1 MNLLNPR
8 YWFQKRRGAFAAAGT
23 EQLNRMRYNALFA
36 LDPNVLV
43 RHLVA
48 FNSGDIAGLEHVLEE
63 FENREDK
70 MKIGAFKMSAAVAS
84 KPWEVR
90 IAKGEEDNER
100 AKLHQE
106 VLTRFWNRVE
116 ATDAFCR
123 NRRGGLRLLVKQMM
137 SAQSRVYAVHDVTWT
152 VRGDGELEALFTFVP
167 AWMFENRTGEL
178 RFIRDPGAYTGET
191 MKDGE
196 WLVTVGEG
204 VGISAAILAM
214 AKRLSWNDWLLF
226 SEKCGMP
233 VILGNTGAKEDTPAW
248 KNLLNAIANV
258 APKTGVLADL
268 ETKLQAVQV
277 GGSSGQ
283 TTYRELIDVVD
294 RGISALYRGGDLA
307 TISQA
312 GDSVGSDSQDGESE
326 LMDGDGCALVSET
339 LHRQIDRHVIR
350 FTCGDFEPLAGIVI
364 NPPEEIDDVDRDIKV
379 DQHLGEFGIKLS
391 KKDML
396 ARYGRVEATDEN
408 DAAIRQQAQQPGFGG
423 LGGLANEEV
432 QRLSGSAVK
441 PATTTAEPLN
451 RSTAELLKA
460 FAADMSPA
468 GKDVQELL
476 NALDKGEAASS
487 PLVKEKASALLSRLP
502 SLLPDDP
509 ATAAVIAEA
518 MAKEFGTVELANET
532 DAQGNEHDELGR
544 FTEKGTGS
552 SSHGKKDDNTYG
564 QKLKEKKH
572 REWLKQWDEVD
583 ELNDLFDKYANA
595 DGDERERA
603 GDVMRK
609 KFAELNA
616 KGIVER
622 NPKEGRAFR
631 VKDAPSREHIMK
643 DDEWERT
650 GRQKYND
657 PTQRLSFVDLANEDD
672 VIALANER
680 GECESDDPA
689 HCRVH
694 GVPETRPLSV
704 QLAELGYKDRNDVN
718 RQADGVSAERVAQIV
733 SGYLKEHCKVHE
745 AVAALRTN
753 PTVKNAFGKD
763 VTFGEDMILHYL
775 SGYGRSNNQADA
787 KRLKELPLAMHA
799 VQTCGNPRL
808 QYPKGVAPDPL
819 SPPRGTQYVYHE
831 KVGDG
836 DMQCR
841 AWVDSG
847 KVKGWFVK

>member
-8 YWFQKRRGAFAAAGT
+8 YWFQKRSGAFAAAGT
-23 EQLNRMRYNALFA
+23 ELLNRMRYNALFA

-48 FNSGDIAGLEHVLEE
+48 FNSGDIAGLEHVIEE

-326 LMDGDGCALVSET
+326 LMDGDGCAMVSET
-339 LHRQIDRHVIR
+339 LHNQIDRFVIR

-364 NPPEEIDDVDRDIKV
+364 NPPAETTDIDREIKI
-379 DQHLGEFGIKLS
+379 DQHLGEFGIRLS

-423 LGGLANEEV
+423 LGGLPNEKISHIPAGQSKGAG
-432 QRLSGSAVK
+432 QRQPGEDQGKESEDV
-441 PATTTAEPLN
+441 
-451 RSTAELLKA
+451 LKA
-460 FAADMSPA
+460 FAQDTGPAADA
-468 GKDVQELL
+468 IQEFLKDPSKEAAEALL
-476 NALDKGEAASS
+476 N
-487 PLVKEKASALLSRLP
+487 RLP
-502 SLLPDDP
+502 DLIPEDP
-509 ATAAVIAEA
+509 AMAAVIAEA
-518 MAKEFGTVELANET
+518 MAKEFGAKLANE
-532 DAQGNEHDELGR
+532 AQRVPSGHGNGGQ
-544 FTEKGTGS
+544 FT
-552 SSHGKKDDNTYG
+552 GK
-564 QKLKEKKH
+564 
-572 REWLKQWDEVD
+572 
-583 ELNDLFDKYANA
+583 
-595 DGDERERA
+595 
-603 GDVMRK
+603 
-609 KFAELNA
+609 
-616 KGIVER
+616 
-622 NPKEGRAFR
+622 
-631 VKDAPSREHIMK
+631 
-643 DDEWERT
+643 
-650 GRQKYND
+650 
-657 PTQRLSFVDLANEDD
+657 
-672 VIALANER
+672 
-680 GECESDDPA
+680 
-689 HCRVH
+689 
-694 GVPETRPLSV
+694 
-704 QLAELGYKDRNDVN
+704 
-718 RQADGVSAERVAQIV
+718 
-733 SGYLKEHCKVHE
+733 
-745 AVAALRTN
+745 TN
-753 PTVKNAFGKD
+753 
-763 VTFGEDMILHYL
+763 
-775 SGYGRSNNQADA
+775 Q
-787 KRLKELPLAMHA
+787 
-799 VQTCGNPRL
+799 
-808 QYPKGVAPDPL
+808 
-819 SPPRGTQYVYHE
+819 PRGTTKEPHDKGFQDNYGNGNPETLAADPKMNVERGKAVISHIMGKKEGYEPHAMYRKDVGWIGVDYGTPGAGKNFDGGHGISHVVSKHPGAIDGVVDILQNGTAYKHDESKRKIYLIKDRTAVVLSKSRDNRLLITGFENLSDTQMKEYTSKGVYH
-831 KVGDG
+831 
-836 DMQCR
+836 
-841 AWVDSG
+841 A
-847 KVKGWFVK
+847 KGEN

>member
-8 YWFQKRRGAFAAAGT
+8 YWFQKRSGAFAAAGT

-48 FNSGDIAGLEHVLEE
+48 FNSGDIAGLEHVIEE

-167 AWMFENRTGEL
+167 TWMFENRTGEL

-364 NPPEEIDDVDRDIKV
+364 NPPAETENIDREIKI
-379 DQHLGEFGIKLS
+379 DQHLGEFGIRLS

-408 DAAIRQQAQQPGFGG
+408 DAAERKIPQQTPGMPGF
-423 LGGLANEEV
+423 ANEKV
-432 QRLSGSAVK
+432 SHTPAGQSKGAGQRQTGEDQGKASEDV
-441 PATTTAEPLN
+441 
-451 RSTAELLKA
+451 LKA
-460 FAADMSPA
+460 FAQDTGPAADA
-468 GKDVQELL
+468 IQEFLKDPSKEAAEALL
-476 NALDKGEAASS
+476 N
-487 PLVKEKASALLSRLP
+487 RLP
-502 SLLPDDP
+502 DLIPEDP
-509 ATAAVIAEA
+509 AMAAVIAEA
-518 MAKEFGTVELANET
+518 MAAEFSP
-532 DAQGNEHDELGR
+532 D
-544 FTEKGTGS
+544 
-552 SSHGKKDDNTYG
+552 
-564 QKLKEKKH
+564 
-572 REWLKQWDEVD
+572 
-583 ELNDLFDKYANA
+583 
-595 DGDERERA
+595 
-603 GDVMRK
+603 
-609 KFAELNA
+609 
-616 KGIVER
+616 
-622 NPKEGRAFR
+622 GRAR
-631 VKDAPSREHIMK
+631 TPSAP
-643 DDEWERT
+643 
-650 GRQKYND
+650 Q
-657 PTQRLSFVDLANEDD
+657 NEE
-672 VIALANER
+672 I
-680 GECESDDPA
+680 
-689 HCRVH
+689 
-694 GVPETRPLSV
+694 T
-704 QLAELGYKDRNDVN
+704 
-718 RQADGVSAERVAQIV
+718 
-733 SGYLKEHCKVHE
+733 
-745 AVAALRTN
+745 
-753 PTVKNAFGKD
+753 
-763 VTFGEDMILHYL
+763 
-775 SGYGRSNNQADA
+775 QADA
-787 KRLKELPLAMHA
+787 ERIYEEMMSK
-799 VQTCGNPRL
+799 
-808 QYPKGVAPDPL
+808 
-819 SPPRGTQYVYHE
+819 
-831 KVGDG
+831 
-836 DMQCR
+836 
-841 AWVDSG
+841 
-847 KVKGWFVK
+847 

>member
-8 YWFQKRRGAFAAAGT
+8 YWFQKRSGAFAAAGT
-23 EQLNRMRYNALFA
+23 ELLNRMRYNALFA

-48 FNSGDIAGLEHVLEE
+48 FNSGDIAGLEHVIEE

-90 IAKGEEDNER
+90 IARGEEDNER

-326 LMDGDGCALVSET
+326 LMDGDGCAMVSET

-350 FTCGDFEPLAGIVI
+350 FTCGGFEPLAGIVI
-364 NPPEEIDDVDRDIKV
+364 NPPAEIDDVDRDIKV

-423 LGGLANEEV
+423 FGGLPNEKQQVSRPDARPSVDE
-432 QRLSGSAVK
+432 QPSAI
-441 PATTTAEPLN
+441 
-451 RSTAELLKA
+451 LKA

-468 GKDVQELL
+468 GKAVQELL
-476 NALDKGEAASS
+476 NALESGADVKAEAAS
-487 PLVKEKASALLSRLP
+487 LLSRLP
-502 SLLPDDP
+502 SLLPDEP

-518 MAKEFGTVELANET
+518 MAKEFGAGGLENE
-532 DAQGNEHDELGR
+532 AQRVPSGHGNGGQ
-544 FTEKGTGS
+544 FT
-552 SSHGKKDDNTYG
+552 GK
-564 QKLKEKKH
+564 
-572 REWLKQWDEVD
+572 
-583 ELNDLFDKYANA
+583 
-595 DGDERERA
+595 
-603 GDVMRK
+603 
-609 KFAELNA
+609 
-616 KGIVER
+616 
-622 NPKEGRAFR
+622 
-631 VKDAPSREHIMK
+631 
-643 DDEWERT
+643 
-650 GRQKYND
+650 
-657 PTQRLSFVDLANEDD
+657 
-672 VIALANER
+672 
-680 GECESDDPA
+680 
-689 HCRVH
+689 
-694 GVPETRPLSV
+694 
-704 QLAELGYKDRNDVN
+704 
-718 RQADGVSAERVAQIV
+718 
-733 SGYLKEHCKVHE
+733 
-745 AVAALRTN
+745 TN
-753 PTVKNAFGKD
+753 
-763 VTFGEDMILHYL
+763 
-775 SGYGRSNNQADA
+775 Q
-787 KRLKELPLAMHA
+787 
-799 VQTCGNPRL
+799 
-808 QYPKGVAPDPL
+808 
-819 SPPRGTQYVYHE
+819 PRGTTKEPHDKGFQDNYGNGNPETLAADPKMNVERGKAVISHIMGKKEGYEPHAMYRKDVGWIGVDYGTPGAGKNFDGGHGISHVVSKHPGAIDGVVDILQNGTAYKHDESKRKIYLIKDRTAVVLSKSRDNRLLITGFENLSDTQMKEYTSKGVYH
-831 KVGDG
+831 
-836 DMQCR
+836 
-841 AWVDSG
+841 A
-847 KVKGWFVK
+847 KGEN

>member
-8 YWFQKRRGAFAAAGT
+8 YWFQKRSGAFAAAGT
-23 EQLNRMRYNALFA
+23 ELLNRMRYNALFA

-326 LMDGDGCALVSET
+326 LMDGDGCAMVSET

-379 DQHLGEFGIKLS
+379 DQHLGEFGIRLS

-423 LGGLANEEV
+423 LGGLPNEKISHIPAGQSKGAG
-432 QRLSGSAVK
+432 QRQTGEDQGKASEDV
-441 PATTTAEPLN
+441 
-451 RSTAELLKA
+451 LKA
-460 FAADMSPA
+460 FAQDTGPAADA
-468 GKDVQELL
+468 IQEFLKDPS
-476 NALDKGEAASS
+476 KEAA
-487 PLVKEKASALLSRLP
+487 ETLLKRLP
-502 SLLPDDP
+502 DLIPEDP
-509 ATAAVIAEA
+509 AMAAVIAEE
-518 MAKEFGTVELANET
+518 MAKQFGTVELENAITNPCPKCHRQMTKEGICTHCANLAANQKTVDSLVADLDIKGPDGKSKGWKDRTESLGELEQKT
-532 DAQGNEHDELGR
+532 IDDIKAANPKMNVDSSVATVNTEQLQHSLNHHGNAEREAKRGQIAI
-544 FTEKGTGS
+544 T
-552 SSHGKKDDNTYG
+552 KDDLKRIPEVLADYDSILPGKGIADGKNQESVVFRKKYPDGTVACVELDVFNDSMKKRTLKF
-564 QKLKEKKH
+564 QTMWKEK
-572 REWLKQWDEVD
+572 
-583 ELNDLFDKYANA
+583 N
-595 DGDERERA
+595 
-603 GDVMRK
+603 
-609 KFAELNA
+609 
-616 KGIVER
+616 
-622 NPKEGRAFR
+622 
-631 VKDAPSREHIMK
+631 
-643 DDEWERT
+643 
-650 GRQKYND
+650 
-657 PTQRLSFVDLANEDD
+657 
-672 VIALANER
+672 
-680 GECESDDPA
+680 
-689 HCRVH
+689 
-694 GVPETRPLSV
+694 
-704 QLAELGYKDRNDVN
+704 
-718 RQADGVSAERVAQIV
+718 
-733 SGYLKEHCKVHE
+733 
-745 AVAALRTN
+745 
-753 PTVKNAFGKD
+753 
-763 VTFGEDMILHYL
+763 
-775 SGYGRSNNQADA
+775 
-787 KRLKELPLAMHA
+787 
-799 VQTCGNPRL
+799 
-808 QYPKGVAPDPL
+808 
-819 SPPRGTQYVYHE
+819 
-831 KVGDG
+831 
-836 DMQCR
+836 
-841 AWVDSG
+841 
-847 KVKGWFVK
+847 

>member
-8 YWFQKRRGAFAAAGT
+8 YWFQKRSSTFAAAGT
-23 EQLNRMRYNALFA
+23 ELLNRMRYNALFA

-48 FNSGDIAGLEHVLEE
+48 FNSGDIAGLEHVIEE

-90 IAKGEEDNER
+90 IARGEEDNER
-100 AKLHQE
+100 AKLHKE

-233 VILGNTGAKEDTPAW
+233 VIFGNTGAKEDTPAW

-350 FTCGDFEPLAGIVI
+350 FSCGDFEPLAGIVI

-379 DQHLGEFGIKLS
+379 DQHLGEFGIRLS

-423 LGGLANEEV
+423 FGGLPNEKISHIPAGQSKGAG
-432 QRLSGSAVK
+432 QRQPGDEQGKESEDV
-441 PATTTAEPLN
+441 
-451 RSTAELLKA
+451 LKA
-460 FAADMSPA
+460 FAQDTGPAADA
-468 GKDVQELL
+468 IQEFLKDPSKEAAEALL
-476 NALDKGEAASS
+476 N
-487 PLVKEKASALLSRLP
+487 RLP
-502 SLLPDDP
+502 DLIPEDP
-509 ATAAVIAEA
+509 AMAAVIAEA
-518 MAKEFGTVELANET
+518 MAKEFGAGGLSNE
-532 DAQGNEHDELGR
+532 AQRVPSGHGNGGQ
-544 FTEKGTGS
+544 FT
-552 SSHGKKDDNTYG
+552 GK
-564 QKLKEKKH
+564 
-572 REWLKQWDEVD
+572 
-583 ELNDLFDKYANA
+583 
-595 DGDERERA
+595 
-603 GDVMRK
+603 
-609 KFAELNA
+609 
-616 KGIVER
+616 
-622 NPKEGRAFR
+622 
-631 VKDAPSREHIMK
+631 
-643 DDEWERT
+643 
-650 GRQKYND
+650 
-657 PTQRLSFVDLANEDD
+657 
-672 VIALANER
+672 
-680 GECESDDPA
+680 
-689 HCRVH
+689 
-694 GVPETRPLSV
+694 
-704 QLAELGYKDRNDVN
+704 
-718 RQADGVSAERVAQIV
+718 
-733 SGYLKEHCKVHE
+733 
-745 AVAALRTN
+745 TN
-753 PTVKNAFGKD
+753 
-763 VTFGEDMILHYL
+763 
-775 SGYGRSNNQADA
+775 Q
-787 KRLKELPLAMHA
+787 
-799 VQTCGNPRL
+799 
-808 QYPKGVAPDPL
+808 
-819 SPPRGTQYVYHE
+819 PRGTTKEPHDKGFQDNYGNGNPETLAADPKMNVERGKAVISHIMGKKEGYEPHAMYRKDVGWIGVDYGTPGAGKNFDGGHGISHVVSKHPGAIDGVVDILQNGTAYKHDESKRKIYLIKDRTAVVLSKSRDNRLLITGFENLSDTQMKEYTSKGVYH
-831 KVGDG
+831 
-836 DMQCR
+836 
-841 AWVDSG
+841 A
-847 KVKGWFVK
+847 KGEN

>member
-8 YWFQKRRGAFAAAGT
+8 YWFQKRTGAFAAAGT

-123 NRRGGLRLLVKQMM
+123 NRRGGVRLLVKQMM

-178 RFIRDPGAYTGET
+178 RFIRDPGGYTGEP
-191 MKDGE
+191 MRDGE

-248 KNLLNAIANV
+248 KALLNAIANV
-258 APKTGVLADL
+258 APKTGILADL

-307 TISQA
+307 TVSQD

-396 ARYGRVEATDEN
+396 ARYGRTEATDEN

-423 LGGLANEEV
+423 FANEKQPVSRPDARPSVDE
-432 QRLSGSAVK
+432 QPSAIL
-441 PATTTAEPLN
+441 T
-451 RSTAELLKA
+451 A
-460 FAADMSPA
+460 FAKDMSPA
-468 GKDVQELL
+468 GKAVKELL
-476 NALDKGEAASS
+476 DALESGADVKQEAAA
-487 PLVKEKASALLSRLP
+487 LVSRLP

-518 MAKEFGTVELANET
+518 MAKEFGTVELANEV
-532 DAQGNEHDELGR
+532 QRVPSGNGNGGQFTGKTNQPTGTTKEPHDNGFQDNYGNGNPETLAADPKMNVERGKAVISHIMGKKEGYEPHAMYRKDVGWIGVDYGTPGAGKNFDGGHGISHVVSKHPGAIDGVVDILQNGTAYKHDESKRKIYLIKDRTAVVLSKSRDNRLLITG
-544 FTEKGTGS
+544 FENLSDTQMKEYTSKGVY
-552 SSHGKKDDNTYG
+552 H
-564 QKLKEKKH
+564 
-572 REWLKQWDEVD
+572 
-583 ELNDLFDKYANA
+583 
-595 DGDERERA
+595 
-603 GDVMRK
+603 
-609 KFAELNA
+609 A
-616 KGIVER
+616 KGE
-622 NPKEGRAFR
+622 N
-631 VKDAPSREHIMK
+631 
-643 DDEWERT
+643 
-650 GRQKYND
+650 
-657 PTQRLSFVDLANEDD
+657 
-672 VIALANER
+672 
-680 GECESDDPA
+680 
-689 HCRVH
+689 
-694 GVPETRPLSV
+694 
-704 QLAELGYKDRNDVN
+704 
-718 RQADGVSAERVAQIV
+718 
-733 SGYLKEHCKVHE
+733 
-745 AVAALRTN
+745 
-753 PTVKNAFGKD
+753 
-763 VTFGEDMILHYL
+763 
-775 SGYGRSNNQADA
+775 
-787 KRLKELPLAMHA
+787 
-799 VQTCGNPRL
+799 
-808 QYPKGVAPDPL
+808 
-819 SPPRGTQYVYHE
+819 
-831 KVGDG
+831 
-836 DMQCR
+836 
-841 AWVDSG
+841 
-847 KVKGWFVK
+847 

>member
-8 YWFQKRRGAFAAAGT
+8 YWFQKRTGAFAAAGT
-23 EQLNRMRYNALFA
+23 EQLNRMRYNAIFA

-84 KPWEVR
+84 KQWEVR
-90 IAKGEEDNER
+90 IVKGEEDNDR

-123 NRRGGLRLLVKQMM
+123 NRRGGVRLLVKQMM
-137 SAQSRVYAVHDVTWT
+137 SAQSRVYACHDVTWT

-178 RFIRDPGAYTGET
+178 RFIRDPGGYTGEP
-191 MKDGE
+191 MRDGE

-248 KNLLNAIANV
+248 KALLNAIANV
-258 APKTGVLADL
+258 APKTGILADL
-268 ETKLQAVQV
+268 ETKMQAVQI

-283 TTYRELIDVVD
+283 TTYKELIDVVD

-307 TISQA
+307 TVSRA

-326 LMDGDGCALVSET
+326 LMDGDGCALISET

-396 ARYGRVEATDEN
+396 ARYGRTEATDEN
-408 DAAIRQQAQQPGFGG
+408 DAAIRQQDQPGLGGFGG
-423 LGGLANEEV
+423 LPNEKQPEKSKSEV
-432 QRLSGSAVK
+432 EVEQRKKDSAVRL
-441 PATTTAEPLN
+441 EP
-451 RSTAELLKA
+451 STSAILTA

-468 GKDVQELL
+468 GKAVEELL
-476 NALDKGEAASS
+476 NALESGADVKAEAAS
-487 PLVKEKASALLSRLP
+487 LVSRLP

-518 MAKEFGTVELANET
+518 MASAFGEVKVEGE
-532 DAQGNEHDELGR
+532 E
-544 FTEKGTGS
+544 
-552 SSHGKKDDNTYG
+552 
-564 QKLKEKKH
+564 
-572 REWLKQWDEVD
+572 
-583 ELNDLFDKYANA
+583 
-595 DGDERERA
+595 
-603 GDVMRK
+603 
-609 KFAELNA
+609 
-616 KGIVER
+616 
-622 NPKEGRAFR
+622 
-631 VKDAPSREHIMK
+631 
-643 DDEWERT
+643 
-650 GRQKYND
+650 
-657 PTQRLSFVDLANEDD
+657 LANEDD
-672 VIALANER
+672 AIALANER

-704 QLAELGYKDRNDVN
+704 QLAELGYESTSDIENRAKTVRPDRI
-718 RQADGVSAERVAQIV
+718 SQIV
-733 SGYLKEHCKVHE
+733 SGDLKEHCKIHE

-753 PTVKNAFGKD
+753 PTVRNVFGKD
-763 VTFGEDMILHYL
+763 VTFGEDMIGHYL
-775 SGYGRSNNQADA
+775 SGRERSNNQPDA
-787 KRLKELPLAMHA
+787 KRLMELPLAMHA
-799 VQTCGNPRL
+799 VKVCRNPRL

>member
-8 YWFQKRRGAFAAAGT
+8 YWFQKRSGAFAAAGT
-23 EQLNRMRYNALFA
+23 ELLNRMRYNALFA

-307 TISQA
+307 TVSQA

-326 LMDGDGCALVSET
+326 LMDGDGCAMVSET
-339 LHRQIDRHVIR
+339 LHNQIDRHVIR

-364 NPPEEIDDVDRDIKV
+364 NPPAEMEDIDREIKI
-379 DQHLGEFGIKLS
+379 DQHLGEFGIRLS

-423 LGGLANEEV
+423 FGGLPNEKQQVSRPDARPSVDE
-432 QRLSGSAVK
+432 QPSAI
-441 PATTTAEPLN
+441 
-451 RSTAELLKA
+451 LKA

-468 GKDVQELL
+468 GKAVQELL
-476 NALDKGEAASS
+476 NALESGADVKAEAAS
-487 PLVKEKASALLSRLP
+487 LLSRLP
-502 SLLPDDP
+502 SLLPDEP

-518 MAKEFGTVELANET
+518 MAKEFGAKLANE
-532 DAQGNEHDELGR
+532 AQRVPSGHGNGGQ
-544 FTEKGTGS
+544 FT
-552 SSHGKKDDNTYG
+552 GK
-564 QKLKEKKH
+564 
-572 REWLKQWDEVD
+572 
-583 ELNDLFDKYANA
+583 
-595 DGDERERA
+595 
-603 GDVMRK
+603 
-609 KFAELNA
+609 
-616 KGIVER
+616 
-622 NPKEGRAFR
+622 
-631 VKDAPSREHIMK
+631 
-643 DDEWERT
+643 
-650 GRQKYND
+650 
-657 PTQRLSFVDLANEDD
+657 
-672 VIALANER
+672 
-680 GECESDDPA
+680 
-689 HCRVH
+689 
-694 GVPETRPLSV
+694 
-704 QLAELGYKDRNDVN
+704 
-718 RQADGVSAERVAQIV
+718 
-733 SGYLKEHCKVHE
+733 
-745 AVAALRTN
+745 TN
-753 PTVKNAFGKD
+753 
-763 VTFGEDMILHYL
+763 
-775 SGYGRSNNQADA
+775 Q
-787 KRLKELPLAMHA
+787 
-799 VQTCGNPRL
+799 
-808 QYPKGVAPDPL
+808 
-819 SPPRGTQYVYHE
+819 PRGTTKEPHDKGFQDNYGNGNPETLAADPKMNVERGKAVISHIMGKKEGYEPHAMYRKDVGWIGVDYGTPGAGKNFDGGHGISHVVSKHPGAIDGVVDILQNGTAYKHDESKRKIYLIKDRTAVVLSKSRDNRLLITGFENLSDTQMKEYTSKGVYH
-831 KVGDG
+831 
-836 DMQCR
+836 
-841 AWVDSG
+841 A
-847 KVKGWFVK
+847 KGEN

>member
-8 YWFQKRRGAFAAAGT
+8 YWFQKRSGAFAAAGT

-48 FNSGDIAGLEHVLEE
+48 FNSGDIAGLEHVIEE

-90 IAKGEEDNER
+90 IARGEEDNER

-364 NPPEEIDDVDRDIKV
+364 NPPAEIDDVDRDIKV
-379 DQHLGEFGIKLS
+379 DQHLGEFGIRLS

-408 DAAIRQQAQQPGFGG
+408 DAAIRQQGQQPGFGG
-423 LGGLANEEV
+423 FGGLPNEKISHIPAGQSKGAG
-432 QRLSGSAVK
+432 QRQTGEDQGKASEDV
-441 PATTTAEPLN
+441 
-451 RSTAELLKA
+451 LKA
-460 FAADMSPA
+460 FAQDTGPAADA
-468 GKDVQELL
+468 IQEFLKDPS
-476 NALDKGEAASS
+476 KEAA
-487 PLVKEKASALLSRLP
+487 EALLKRLP
-502 SLLPDDP
+502 DLIPEDP
-509 ATAAVIAEA
+509 AMAAVIAEA
-518 MAKEFGTVELANET
+518 MAKEFGTVELENE
-532 DAQGNEHDELGR
+532 AQRVPSGHGNGGQFTGKTNQPRSTTKEPHDKGFQDNYGNGNPETLAADPKMNVERGKAVISHIMGKKEGYEPHAMYRKDIGWIGVDYGTPGAGKNFDGGHGISHVVSKHPGAIDGVVDILQNGTAYKHDESKRKIYLIKDRTAVVLSKSRDNRLLITG
-544 FTEKGTGS
+544 FENLSDTQMKEYTSKGVY
-552 SSHGKKDDNTYG
+552 H
-564 QKLKEKKH
+564 
-572 REWLKQWDEVD
+572 
-583 ELNDLFDKYANA
+583 
-595 DGDERERA
+595 
-603 GDVMRK
+603 
-609 KFAELNA
+609 A
-616 KGIVER
+616 KGE
-622 NPKEGRAFR
+622 N
-631 VKDAPSREHIMK
+631 
-643 DDEWERT
+643 
-650 GRQKYND
+650 
-657 PTQRLSFVDLANEDD
+657 
-672 VIALANER
+672 
-680 GECESDDPA
+680 
-689 HCRVH
+689 
-694 GVPETRPLSV
+694 
-704 QLAELGYKDRNDVN
+704 
-718 RQADGVSAERVAQIV
+718 
-733 SGYLKEHCKVHE
+733 
-745 AVAALRTN
+745 
-753 PTVKNAFGKD
+753 
-763 VTFGEDMILHYL
+763 
-775 SGYGRSNNQADA
+775 
-787 KRLKELPLAMHA
+787 
-799 VQTCGNPRL
+799 
-808 QYPKGVAPDPL
+808 
-819 SPPRGTQYVYHE
+819 
-831 KVGDG
+831 
-836 DMQCR
+836 
-841 AWVDSG
+841 
-847 KVKGWFVK
+847 

>member
-8 YWFQKRRGAFAAAGT
+8 YWFQKRSGAFAAAGT

-48 FNSGDIAGLEHVLEE
+48 FNSGDIAGLEHVIEE

-90 IAKGEEDNER
+90 IARGEEDNER

-294 RGISALYRGGDLA
+294 RGISALYRGGDLS
-307 TISQA
+307 TVSQA

-326 LMDGDGCALVSET
+326 LMDGDGCAMVSET

-364 NPPEEIDDVDRDIKV
+364 NPPAEIDDVDRDIKV
-379 DQHLGEFGIKLS
+379 DQHLGEFGIRLS

-423 LGGLANEEV
+423 FGGLPNEKISHIPAGQSKGAG
-432 QRLSGSAVK
+432 QRQTGEDQGKASEDV
-441 PATTTAEPLN
+441 
-451 RSTAELLKA
+451 LKA
-460 FAADMSPA
+460 FAQDTGPAADA
-468 GKDVQELL
+468 IQEFLKDPSKEAAEALL
-476 NALDKGEAASS
+476 N
-487 PLVKEKASALLSRLP
+487 RLP
-502 SLLPDDP
+502 DLIPEDP
-509 ATAAVIAEA
+509 AMAAVIAEA
-518 MAKEFGTVELANET
+518 MAKEFGAKLANE
-532 DAQGNEHDELGR
+532 AQRVPSGHGNGGQ
-544 FTEKGTGS
+544 FT
-552 SSHGKKDDNTYG
+552 GK
-564 QKLKEKKH
+564 
-572 REWLKQWDEVD
+572 
-583 ELNDLFDKYANA
+583 
-595 DGDERERA
+595 
-603 GDVMRK
+603 
-609 KFAELNA
+609 
-616 KGIVER
+616 
-622 NPKEGRAFR
+622 
-631 VKDAPSREHIMK
+631 
-643 DDEWERT
+643 
-650 GRQKYND
+650 
-657 PTQRLSFVDLANEDD
+657 
-672 VIALANER
+672 
-680 GECESDDPA
+680 
-689 HCRVH
+689 
-694 GVPETRPLSV
+694 
-704 QLAELGYKDRNDVN
+704 
-718 RQADGVSAERVAQIV
+718 
-733 SGYLKEHCKVHE
+733 
-745 AVAALRTN
+745 TN
-753 PTVKNAFGKD
+753 
-763 VTFGEDMILHYL
+763 
-775 SGYGRSNNQADA
+775 Q
-787 KRLKELPLAMHA
+787 
-799 VQTCGNPRL
+799 
-808 QYPKGVAPDPL
+808 
-819 SPPRGTQYVYHE
+819 PRGTTKEPHDKGFQDNYGNGNPETLAADPKMNVERGKAVISHIMGKKEGYEPHAMYRKDVGWIGVDYGTPGAGKNFDGGHGISHVVSKHPGAIDGVVDILQNGTAYKHDESKRKIYLIKDRTAVVLSKSRDNRLLITGFENLSDKQMKEYTSKGVYH
-831 KVGDG
+831 
-836 DMQCR
+836 
-841 AWVDSG
+841 A
-847 KVKGWFVK
+847 KGEN

>member
-8 YWFQKRRGAFAAAGT
+8 YWFQKRSGAFAAAGT

-48 FNSGDIAGLEHVLEE
+48 FNSGDIAGLEHVIEE

-137 SAQSRVYAVHDVTWT
+137 SAQSRVYAIHDVTWT

-258 APKTGVLADL
+258 APKTG
-268 ETKLQAVQV
+268 
-277 GGSSGQ
+277 
-283 TTYRELIDVVD
+283 
-294 RGISALYRGGDLA
+294 
-307 TISQA
+307 
-312 GDSVGSDSQDGESE
+312 DSVGSDAQDGESE
-326 LMDGDGCALVSET
+326 LMDGDGCAMVSET
-339 LHRQIDRHVIR
+339 LHNQIDRFVIR

-364 NPPEEIDDVDRDIKV
+364 NPPAETEDIDRDIKV
-379 DQHLGEFGIKLS
+379 DQHLGEFGIRLS

-423 LGGLANEEV
+423 FGGLANEEV
-432 QRLSGSAVK
+432 QRLSDSAVK

-451 RSTAELLKA
+451 RSTAELLEA

-468 GKDVQELL
+468 GKAVQELL

-502 SLLPDDP
+502 SLLPYDP

-518 MAKEFGTVELANET
+518 MAKEFGVTAEKQSNAITNPCPKCHRQMTKEGTCTHCERLAANQKTVDSLVADLDIKGPDGKSKGWKDRTESLGELEQKTIDDIKAANPKMNVDSSVATVNTEQLQHSLNHHGNAEREAKRGQIAITKDDLKRIPEVLADYDSILPGKGIADGKNQESVVFRKKYPDGTVACVELDVFN
-532 DAQGNEHDELGR
+532 D
-544 FTEKGTGS
+544 S
-552 SSHGKKDDNTYG
+552 MKKRTLKF
-564 QKLKEKKH
+564 QTMWKEK
-572 REWLKQWDEVD
+572 
-583 ELNDLFDKYANA
+583 N
-595 DGDERERA
+595 
-603 GDVMRK
+603 
-609 KFAELNA
+609 
-616 KGIVER
+616 
-622 NPKEGRAFR
+622 
-631 VKDAPSREHIMK
+631 
-643 DDEWERT
+643 
-650 GRQKYND
+650 
-657 PTQRLSFVDLANEDD
+657 
-672 VIALANER
+672 
-680 GECESDDPA
+680 
-689 HCRVH
+689 
-694 GVPETRPLSV
+694 
-704 QLAELGYKDRNDVN
+704 
-718 RQADGVSAERVAQIV
+718 
-733 SGYLKEHCKVHE
+733 
-745 AVAALRTN
+745 
-753 PTVKNAFGKD
+753 
-763 VTFGEDMILHYL
+763 
-775 SGYGRSNNQADA
+775 
-787 KRLKELPLAMHA
+787 
-799 VQTCGNPRL
+799 
-808 QYPKGVAPDPL
+808 
-819 SPPRGTQYVYHE
+819 
-831 KVGDG
+831 
-836 DMQCR
+836 
-841 AWVDSG
+841 
-847 KVKGWFVK
+847 

>member
-8 YWFQKRRGAFAAAGT
+8 YWFQKRSGAFAAAGT
-23 EQLNRMRYNALFA
+23 ELLNRMRYNALFA

-48 FNSGDIAGLEHVLEE
+48 FNSGDIAGLEHVIEE

-326 LMDGDGCALVSET
+326 LMDGDGCAMVSET
-339 LHRQIDRHVIR
+339 LHNQIDRHVIR

-364 NPPEEIDDVDRDIKV
+364 NPPAETEDIDRDIKI
-379 DQHLGEFGIKLS
+379 DQHLGEFGITLS

-423 LGGLANEEV
+423 LGGLPNEKQQVSRPDARPSVDE
-432 QRLSGSAVK
+432 QPSAI
-441 PATTTAEPLN
+441 
-451 RSTAELLKA
+451 LKA

-468 GKDVQELL
+468 GKAVQELL
-476 NALDKGEAASS
+476 NALESGADVKAEAAS
-487 PLVKEKASALLSRLP
+487 LLSRLP
-502 SLLPDDP
+502 SLLPDEP

-518 MAKEFGTVELANET
+518 MAKEFGAKLANE
-532 DAQGNEHDELGR
+532 AQRVPSGHGNGGQ
-544 FTEKGTGS
+544 FT
-552 SSHGKKDDNTYG
+552 GK
-564 QKLKEKKH
+564 
-572 REWLKQWDEVD
+572 
-583 ELNDLFDKYANA
+583 
-595 DGDERERA
+595 
-603 GDVMRK
+603 
-609 KFAELNA
+609 
-616 KGIVER
+616 
-622 NPKEGRAFR
+622 
-631 VKDAPSREHIMK
+631 
-643 DDEWERT
+643 
-650 GRQKYND
+650 
-657 PTQRLSFVDLANEDD
+657 
-672 VIALANER
+672 
-680 GECESDDPA
+680 
-689 HCRVH
+689 
-694 GVPETRPLSV
+694 
-704 QLAELGYKDRNDVN
+704 
-718 RQADGVSAERVAQIV
+718 
-733 SGYLKEHCKVHE
+733 
-745 AVAALRTN
+745 TN
-753 PTVKNAFGKD
+753 
-763 VTFGEDMILHYL
+763 
-775 SGYGRSNNQADA
+775 Q
-787 KRLKELPLAMHA
+787 
-799 VQTCGNPRL
+799 
-808 QYPKGVAPDPL
+808 
-819 SPPRGTQYVYHE
+819 PRGTTKEPHDKGFQDNYGNGNPETLAADPKMNVERGKAVISHIMGKKEGYEPHAMYRKDVGWIGVDYGTPGAGKNFDGGHGISHVVSKHPGAIDGVVDILQNGTAYKHDESKRKIYLIKDRTAVVLSKSRDNRLLITGFENLSDTQMKEYTSKGVYH
-831 KVGDG
+831 
-836 DMQCR
+836 
-841 AWVDSG
+841 A
-847 KVKGWFVK
+847 KGEN

>member
-48 FNSGDIAGLEHVLEE
+48 FNSGDIAGLEHVIEE

-294 RGISALYRGGDLA
+294 RGISALYRGGDLS
-307 TISQA
+307 TVSQA

-326 LMDGDGCALVSET
+326 LMDGDGCAMVSET

-364 NPPEEIDDVDRDIKV
+364 NPPAEIDDVDRDIKV
-379 DQHLGEFGIKLS
+379 DQHLGEFGIRLS

-432 QRLSGSAVK
+432 KRLSDSAVK

-468 GKDVQELL
+468 GKAVEELL

-487 PLVKEKASALLSRLP
+487 PLVKEKASALRSRLP
-502 SLLPDDP
+502 SLLPEDP

-518 MAKEFGTVELANET
+518 MTKEFGVTAEKQSNAITNPCPKCHRQMTKEGTCTHCERLAANQKTVDGLVADLDIKGPDGKSKGWKDRTESLGELEQKTIDDIKAANPKMNVDSSVATVNTE
-532 DAQGNEHDELGR
+532 QLQHSLNHHGNAEREAKRGQIAI
-544 FTEKGTGS
+544 T
-552 SSHGKKDDNTYG
+552 KDD
-564 QKLKEKKH
+564 LK
-572 REWLKQWDEVD
+572 RIPEV
-583 ELNDLFDKYANA
+583 LA
-595 DGDERERA
+595 DYDSI
-603 GDVMRK
+603 
-609 KFAELNA
+609 L
-616 KGIVER
+616 
-622 NPKEGRAFR
+622 P
-631 VKDAPSREHIMK
+631 
-643 DDEWERT
+643 
-650 GRQKYND
+650 
-657 PTQRLSFVDLANEDD
+657 
-672 VIALANER
+672 
-680 GECESDDPA
+680 
-689 HCRVH
+689 
-694 GVPETRPLSV
+694 
-704 QLAELGYKDRNDVN
+704 
-718 RQADGVSAERVAQIV
+718 
-733 SGYLKEHCKVHE
+733 
-745 AVAALRTN
+745 
-753 PTVKNAFGKD
+753 GK
-763 VTFGEDMILHYL
+763 
-775 SGYGRSNNQADA
+775 
-787 KRLKELPLAMHA
+787 
-799 VQTCGNPRL
+799 
-808 QYPKGVAPDPL
+808 
-819 SPPRGTQYVYHE
+819 
-831 KVGDG
+831 
-836 DMQCR
+836 
-841 AWVDSG
+841 
-847 KVKGWFVK
+847 

>member
-8 YWFQKRRGAFAAAGT
+8 YWFQKRTGAFAAAGT
-23 EQLNRMRYNALFA
+23 EQFNRMRYNALFA

-48 FNSGDIAGLEHVLEE
+48 FNCGDIAGLEHVLEE

-123 NRRGGLRLLVKQMM
+123 NRRGGVRLLIKQMM

-178 RFIRDPGAYTGET
+178 RFLNDPAAYTGEQ

-248 KNLLNAIANV
+248 KNLLHAIANV

-268 ETKLQAVQV
+268 ETKLQAVQI

-283 TTYRELIDVVD
+283 TTYKELIDVVD

-307 TISQA
+307 TMSSTE
-312 GDSVGSDSQDGESE
+312 GDGTGATSQDGESE

-379 DQHLGEFGIKLS
+379 DQHLGEFGVKLS

-396 ARYGRVEATDEN
+396 ARYGRTEAADDA
-408 DAAIRQQAQQPGFGG
+408 DAAIRQQAGAGLEG
-423 LGGLANEEV
+423 LGRLGGLANEKKPSKPSKPENDDI
-432 QRLSGSAVK
+432 LS
-441 PATTTAEPLN
+441 
-451 RSTAELLKA
+451 A
-460 FAADMSPA
+460 FAKDMSPA
-468 GKDVQELL
+468 GKAVKELL
-476 NALDKGEAASS
+476 DALESGADVKAEAAS
-487 PLVKEKASALLSRLP
+487 LLSRLP

-509 ATAAVIAEA
+509 ATAAEIAEA
-518 MAKEFGTVELANET
+518 TAKEFGTVELANSGTSEGARKGWET
-532 DAQGNEHDELGR
+532 RIRNGWTPKQLSENTETVNGLISELGKKGPDGKGKAWKNEPKDLGEINDELAAEIQKANPKMKA
-544 FTEKGTGS
+544 TVGTMQTIDHAQLQHALDE
-552 SSHGKKDDNTYG
+552 HGVG
-564 QKLKEKKH
+564 KEK
-572 REWLKQWDEVD
+572 WP
-583 ELNDLFDKYANA
+583 NA
-595 DGDERERA
+595 
-603 GDVMRK
+603 VP
-609 KFAELNA
+609 
-616 KGIVER
+616 I
-622 NPKEGRAFR
+622 
-631 VKDAPSREHIMK
+631 
-643 DDEWERT
+643 T
-650 GRQKYND
+650 
-657 PTQRLSFVDLANEDD
+657 EDD
-672 VIALANER
+672 LKRIPDVL
-680 GECESDDPA
+680 SSFDDIIP
-689 HCRVH
+689 
-694 GVPETRPLSV
+694 G
-704 QLAELGYKDRNDVN
+704 
-718 RQADGVSAERVAQIV
+718 
-733 SGYLKEHCKVHE
+733 
-745 AVAALRTN
+745 
-753 PTVKNAFGKD
+753 
-763 VTFGEDMILHYL
+763 
-775 SGYGRSNNQADA
+775 
-787 KRLKELPLAMHA
+787 
-799 VQTCGNPRL
+799 
-808 QYPKGVAPDPL
+808 KGVAEGKKQEAVVFRKKYPDGTMCCVEIDWF
-819 SPPRGTQYVYHE
+819 SRGENRHE
-831 KVGDG
+831 LKFQTMWKDKLEE
-836 DMQCR
+836 
-841 AWVDSG
+841 G
-847 KVKGWFVK
+847 K

>member
-8 YWFQKRRGAFAAAGT
+8 YWFQKRSGAFAAAGT

-248 KNLLNAIANV
+248 KNLLSAIANV

-326 LMDGDGCALVSET
+326 LMDGEGCAMVSET

-364 NPPEEIDDVDRDIKV
+364 NPPAEIDDVDRDIKV

-432 QRLSGSAVK
+432 KRLSDSAVK

-468 GKDVQELL
+468 GKAVEELL

-502 SLLPDDP
+502 SLLPEDP

-518 MAKEFGTVELANET
+518 MTKEFGVTAEKQSNAITNPCPKCHRQMTKEGTCTHCERLAANQKTVDGLVADLDIKGPDGKSKGWKDRTESLGELEQKTIDDIKAANPKMNVDSSVATVNTEQLQHSLNHHGNAEREAKRGQIAITKDDLKRIPEVLADYDSILPGKGIADGKNQESVVFRKKYPDGTVACVELDVFN
-532 DAQGNEHDELGR
+532 D
-544 FTEKGTGS
+544 S
-552 SSHGKKDDNTYG
+552 MKKRTLKF
-564 QKLKEKKH
+564 QTMWKEK
-572 REWLKQWDEVD
+572 
-583 ELNDLFDKYANA
+583 N
-595 DGDERERA
+595 
-603 GDVMRK
+603 
-609 KFAELNA
+609 
-616 KGIVER
+616 
-622 NPKEGRAFR
+622 
-631 VKDAPSREHIMK
+631 
-643 DDEWERT
+643 
-650 GRQKYND
+650 
-657 PTQRLSFVDLANEDD
+657 
-672 VIALANER
+672 
-680 GECESDDPA
+680 
-689 HCRVH
+689 
-694 GVPETRPLSV
+694 
-704 QLAELGYKDRNDVN
+704 
-718 RQADGVSAERVAQIV
+718 
-733 SGYLKEHCKVHE
+733 
-745 AVAALRTN
+745 
-753 PTVKNAFGKD
+753 
-763 VTFGEDMILHYL
+763 
-775 SGYGRSNNQADA
+775 
-787 KRLKELPLAMHA
+787 
-799 VQTCGNPRL
+799 
-808 QYPKGVAPDPL
+808 
-819 SPPRGTQYVYHE
+819 
-831 KVGDG
+831 
-836 DMQCR
+836 
-841 AWVDSG
+841 
-847 KVKGWFVK
+847 

>member
-8 YWFQKRRGAFAAAGT
+8 YWFQKRSGAFAAAGT
-23 EQLNRMRYNALFA
+23 ELLNRMRYNALFA

-48 FNSGDIAGLEHVLEE
+48 FNSGDIAGLEHVIEE

-283 TTYRELIDVVD
+283 TTYRELIDVVG
-294 RGISALYRGGDLA
+294 RGISALYRGGDLS
-307 TISQA
+307 TVSQA

-326 LMDGDGCALVSET
+326 LMDGDGCAMVSET

-364 NPPEEIDDVDRDIKV
+364 NPPAEIDDVDRDIKV
-379 DQHLGEFGIKLS
+379 DQHLGEFGIRLS

-423 LGGLANEEV
+423 FGGLPNEKISHIPAGQSKGAG
-432 QRLSGSAVK
+432 QRQTGEDQGKASEDV
-441 PATTTAEPLN
+441 
-451 RSTAELLKA
+451 LKA
-460 FAADMSPA
+460 FAQDTGPAADA
-468 GKDVQELL
+468 IQEFLKDPSKEAAEALL
-476 NALDKGEAASS
+476 N
-487 PLVKEKASALLSRLP
+487 RLP
-502 SLLPDDP
+502 DLIPEDP
-509 ATAAVIAEA
+509 AMAAVIAEA
-518 MAKEFGTVELANET
+518 MAKEFGAKLANE
-532 DAQGNEHDELGR
+532 AQRVPSGHGNGGQ
-544 FTEKGTGS
+544 FT
-552 SSHGKKDDNTYG
+552 GK
-564 QKLKEKKH
+564 
-572 REWLKQWDEVD
+572 
-583 ELNDLFDKYANA
+583 
-595 DGDERERA
+595 
-603 GDVMRK
+603 
-609 KFAELNA
+609 
-616 KGIVER
+616 
-622 NPKEGRAFR
+622 
-631 VKDAPSREHIMK
+631 
-643 DDEWERT
+643 
-650 GRQKYND
+650 
-657 PTQRLSFVDLANEDD
+657 
-672 VIALANER
+672 
-680 GECESDDPA
+680 
-689 HCRVH
+689 
-694 GVPETRPLSV
+694 
-704 QLAELGYKDRNDVN
+704 
-718 RQADGVSAERVAQIV
+718 
-733 SGYLKEHCKVHE
+733 
-745 AVAALRTN
+745 TN
-753 PTVKNAFGKD
+753 
-763 VTFGEDMILHYL
+763 
-775 SGYGRSNNQADA
+775 Q
-787 KRLKELPLAMHA
+787 
-799 VQTCGNPRL
+799 
-808 QYPKGVAPDPL
+808 
-819 SPPRGTQYVYHE
+819 PRGTTKEPHDKGFQDNYGNGNPETLAADPKMNVERGKAVISHIMGKKEGYEPHAMYRKDVGWIGVDYGTPGAGKNFDGGHGISHVVSKHPGAIDGVVDILQNGTAYKHDESKRKIYLIKDRTAVVLSKSRDNRLLITGFENLSDTQMKEYTSKGVYH
-831 KVGDG
+831 
-836 DMQCR
+836 
-841 AWVDSG
+841 A
-847 KVKGWFVK
+847 KGEN

>member
-1 MNLLNPR
+1 MYVKIARGRKSKGDLLDE
-8 YWFQKRRGAFAAAGT
+8 A
-23 EQLNRMRYNALFA
+23 
-36 LDPNVLV
+36 
-43 RHLVA
+43 
-48 FNSGDIAGLEHVLEE
+48 I
-63 FENREDK
+63 
-70 MKIGAFKMSAAVAS
+70 
-84 KPWEVR
+84 EV
-90 IAKGEEDNER
+90 
-100 AKLHQE
+100 
-106 VLTRFWNRVE
+106 
-116 ATDAFCR
+116 
-123 NRRGGLRLLVKQMM
+123 VKK
-137 SAQSRVYAVHDVTWT
+137 V
-152 VRGDGELEALFTFVP
+152 
-167 AWMFENRTGEL
+167 
-178 RFIRDPGAYTGET
+178 
-191 MKDGE
+191 
-196 WLVTVGEG
+196 VGEG

-258 APKTGVLADL
+258 APK
-268 ETKLQAVQV
+268 
-277 GGSSGQ
+277 
-283 TTYRELIDVVD
+283 
-294 RGISALYRGGDLA
+294 
-307 TISQA
+307 A
-312 GDSVGSDSQDGESE
+312 GDSVGSDAQDGESE
-326 LMDGDGCALVSET
+326 LMDGDGCAMVSET
-339 LHRQIDRHVIR
+339 LHNQIDRFVIR

-379 DQHLGEFGIKLS
+379 DQHLGEFGIRLS
-391 KKDML
+391 KKDMR

-423 LGGLANEEV
+423 FGGLANEEV
-432 QRLSGSAVK
+432 KRLSDSAVK

-468 GKDVQELL
+468 GKAVEELL

-518 MAKEFGTVELANET
+518 MAKEFGTVELE
-532 DAQGNEHDELGR
+532 
-544 FTEKGTGS
+544 
-552 SSHGKKDDNTYG
+552 
-564 QKLKEKKH
+564 
-572 REWLKQWDEVD
+572 
-583 ELNDLFDKYANA
+583 
-595 DGDERERA
+595 
-603 GDVMRK
+603 
-609 KFAELNA
+609 
-616 KGIVER
+616 
-622 NPKEGRAFR
+622 
-631 VKDAPSREHIMK
+631 
-643 DDEWERT
+643 
-650 GRQKYND
+650 
-657 PTQRLSFVDLANEDD
+657 NEDD
-672 VIALANER
+672 AIALANER

-689 HCRVH
+689 HCRFH

-799 VQTCGNPRL
+799 VKTCGNPRL

>member
-48 FNSGDIAGLEHVLEE
+48 FNSGDIAGLEHVIEE

-90 IAKGEEDNER
+90 IARGEEDNER

-307 TISQA
+307 TVSQA
-312 GDSVGSDSQDGESE
+312 GDSVGSDAQDGESE
-326 LMDGDGCALVSET
+326 LMDGDGCAMVSET

-379 DQHLGEFGIKLS
+379 DQHLGEFGVRLS

-396 ARYGRVEATDEN
+396 ARYGRTEATDEN

-423 LGGLANEEV
+423 LGGLPNEKQQVSRPDARPSVDE
-432 QRLSGSAVK
+432 QPSAI
-441 PATTTAEPLN
+441 
-451 RSTAELLKA
+451 LKA

-468 GKDVQELL
+468 GKAVQELL
-476 NALDKGEAASS
+476 NALESGADVKAEAAS
-487 PLVKEKASALLSRLP
+487 LLSRLP

-518 MAKEFGTVELANET
+518 MAKEFGAGGLENE
-532 DAQGNEHDELGR
+532 AQRVPSGHGNGGQ
-544 FTEKGTGS
+544 FT
-552 SSHGKKDDNTYG
+552 GK
-564 QKLKEKKH
+564 
-572 REWLKQWDEVD
+572 
-583 ELNDLFDKYANA
+583 
-595 DGDERERA
+595 
-603 GDVMRK
+603 
-609 KFAELNA
+609 
-616 KGIVER
+616 
-622 NPKEGRAFR
+622 
-631 VKDAPSREHIMK
+631 
-643 DDEWERT
+643 
-650 GRQKYND
+650 
-657 PTQRLSFVDLANEDD
+657 
-672 VIALANER
+672 
-680 GECESDDPA
+680 
-689 HCRVH
+689 
-694 GVPETRPLSV
+694 
-704 QLAELGYKDRNDVN
+704 
-718 RQADGVSAERVAQIV
+718 
-733 SGYLKEHCKVHE
+733 
-745 AVAALRTN
+745 TN
-753 PTVKNAFGKD
+753 
-763 VTFGEDMILHYL
+763 
-775 SGYGRSNNQADA
+775 Q
-787 KRLKELPLAMHA
+787 
-799 VQTCGNPRL
+799 
-808 QYPKGVAPDPL
+808 
-819 SPPRGTQYVYHE
+819 PRGTTKEPHDKGFQDNYGNGNPETLAANPKMNVERGKAVISHIMGKKEGYEPHAMYRKDVGWIGVDYGTPGAGKNFDGGHGISHVVSKHPGAIDGVVDILQSGTAYKHDESKRKIYLIKDRTAVVLSKSRDNRLLITGFENLSDTQMKEYTSKGVYH
-831 KVGDG
+831 
-836 DMQCR
+836 
-841 AWVDSG
+841 A
-847 KVKGWFVK
+847 KGEN

>member
-8 YWFQKRRGAFAAAGT
+8 YWFQKRSSTFAAAGT
-23 EQLNRMRYNALFA
+23 ELLNRMRYNALFA

-48 FNSGDIAGLEHVLEE
+48 FNSGDIAGLEHVIEE

-90 IAKGEEDNER
+90 IARGEEDNER
-100 AKLHQE
+100 AKLHKE

-307 TISQA
+307 TVSQA

-326 LMDGDGCALVSET
+326 LMDGDGCAMVSET
-339 LHRQIDRHVIR
+339 LHNQIDRHVIR

-364 NPPEEIDDVDRDIKV
+364 NPPEEIDDVDRDIKI

-396 ARYGRVEATDEN
+396 ARYGRVEATDDN

-423 LGGLANEEV
+423 FGGLPNEKQQVSRPDARPSVDE
-432 QRLSGSAVK
+432 QPSAI
-441 PATTTAEPLN
+441 
-451 RSTAELLKA
+451 LKA

-468 GKDVQELL
+468 GKAVEELL
-476 NALDKGEAASS
+476 KDPSKEAA
-487 PLVKEKASALLSRLP
+487 EALLAKLD
-502 SLLPDDP
+502 SLLPEDP
-509 ATAAVIAEA
+509 ETAAVIAEA
-518 MAKEFGTVELANET
+518 MAKEFGVAT
-532 DAQGNEHDELGR
+532 
-544 FTEKGTGS
+544 
-552 SSHGKKDDNTYG
+552 
-564 QKLKEKKH
+564 
-572 REWLKQWDEVD
+572 
-583 ELNDLFDKYANA
+583 
-595 DGDERERA
+595 
-603 GDVMRK
+603 
-609 KFAELNA
+609 
-616 KGIVER
+616 
-622 NPKEGRAFR
+622 
-631 VKDAPSREHIMK
+631 APS
-643 DDEWERT
+643 
-650 GRQKYND
+650 
-657 PTQRLSFVDLANEDD
+657 P
-672 VIALANER
+672 
-680 GECESDDPA
+680 SD
-689 HCRVH
+689 
-694 GVPETRPLSV
+694 
-704 QLAELGYKDRNDVN
+704 
-718 RQADGVSAERVAQIV
+718 AD
-733 SGYLKEHCKVHE
+733 KEI
-745 AVAALRTN
+745 T
-753 PTVKNAFGKD
+753 
-763 VTFGEDMILHYL
+763 
-775 SGYGRSNNQADA
+775 QADA
-787 KRLKELPLAMHA
+787 ERIYEEMMSK
-799 VQTCGNPRL
+799 
-808 QYPKGVAPDPL
+808 
-819 SPPRGTQYVYHE
+819 
-831 KVGDG
+831 
-836 DMQCR
+836 
-841 AWVDSG
+841 
-847 KVKGWFVK
+847 